1 MPLTQGV
8 ALGYEQVGLSGRIS
22 EGTADLHTSKRRCP
36 GGELGANQRPT
47 GAIEVQGER
56 QSRTCS
62 SYALHGFPLKRLPVA
77 FSLALQL

>member
-1 MPLTQGV
+1 MIQQLTPTPLKGAV
-8 ALGYEQVGLSGRIS
+8 A
-22 EGTADLHTSKRRCP
+22 TSPGQRP

-62 SYALHGFPLKRLPVA
+62 SYAEPQPSIA
-77 FSLALQL
+77 